1 MSRIRMPAMRAT
13 IGVIWAMVSV
23 MEGSPGSGWV
33 NYEASVVVPSWDA
46 DHFVRLVMTECPPM
60 RA

>member
-1 MSRIRMPAMRAT
+1 MPAMRAT

-33 NYEASVVVPSWDA
+33 NYK
-46 DHFVRLVMTECPPM
+46 T
-60 RA
+60 